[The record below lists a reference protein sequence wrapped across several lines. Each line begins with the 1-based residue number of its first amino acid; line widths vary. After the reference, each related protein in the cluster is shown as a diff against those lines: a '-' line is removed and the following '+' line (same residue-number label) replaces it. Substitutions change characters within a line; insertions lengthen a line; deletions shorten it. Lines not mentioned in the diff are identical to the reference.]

1 MLYVARTVR
10 HPDSVRATV
19 NSVVG
24 ILIAA
29 VPTAV
34 PTVVV
39 AALAYC
45 TVHLQRSHIE
55 LLVHAKIKT
64 IADVEVVCFD
74 KTGTLTGTTVN
85 ALSWPFALRL
95 SPCAFC
101 LLPLANM
108 CYWANVGCLAA
119 PAACLLTEAL
129 GQDIISAFV
138 AVVRHC
144 TVAAVH

>member
-1 MLYVARTVR
+1 MPFFCIQILSLPAVLQDLYQFCAVALLFQICFFMLYVARAVR
-10 HPDSVRATV
+10 HPDSVQGTV

-64 IADVEVVCFD
+64 IADVEVICFD

-85 ALSWPFALRL
+85 ALSWPFAFR
-95 SPCAFC
+95 

-108 CYWANVGCLAA
+108 CFGQMLAA
-119 PAACLLTEAL
+119 LQHVPLTL
-129 GQDIISAFV
+129 
-138 AVVRHC
+138 
-144 TVAAVH
+144 